1 MSHRENPAESP
12 PLLAADASVNDAELS
27 HRLLVLCATMM
38 AIPAFFWG
46 GIYAYFGEYR
56 AAAIAWT
63 FTLISIGTLVLFRK
77 EKGFR
82 LLRESQ
88 LFLTLML
95 PFLVMLELGGFI
107 NSSAVIVWS
116 LISPMGA
123 LIFANRKTA
132 ACWFVAFILLI
143 LGGAAINFP
152 ATTTENGLPPE
163 LVIILF
169 VMNLSGVS
177 IVAFVLLVYFV
188 SQKEKT
194 FALLKEERQRSENLI
209 RNMLPEAI
217 GERLKQGQQPI
228 ADRLDNITI
237 LFADISGFT
246 SYAMNRPPEEVV
258 TLLDMIFSHFDN
270 IASRRGLEKIKTIGD
285 AYMVCGGLDGDA
297 KTGAIEAA
305 AFALDILAYVKE
317 LSEQSTGSLGLRTGI
332 NTGSVVAGVIGHSKY
347 SYDIWGDAVN
357 IAARLQQTAE
367 TGTILI
373 SKTTAQLLGGE
384 FILEPQGEAELKGH
398 TPVSTYT
405 LLSKSS
411 DG

>member
-1 MSHRENPAESP
+1 MSQKEKTKDIPRLSIGE
-12 PLLAADASVNDAELS
+12 ASKRDTELS
-27 HRLLVLCATMM
+27 HQLLVLCAVMM

-56 AAAIAWT
+56 AAVIAWA
-63 FTLISIGTLVLFRK
+63 FTVISICTLVLFRK
-77 EKGFR
+77 ERGFQ

-107 NSSAVIVWS
+107 NSSTVIVWS

-123 LIFANRKTA
+123 LVFANRKIATY
-132 ACWFVAFILLI
+132 WFVAFILLLLI
-143 LGGAAINFP
+143 GATHNFLTP
-152 ATTTENGLPPE
+152 SSENGLPPE
-163 LVIILF
+163 LVNILF

-194 FALLKEERQRSENLI
+194 FSLLAEERQRSENLI

-217 GERLKQGQQPI
+217 GERLKKDQQPI

-258 TLLDMIFSHFDN
+258 TLLDTIFSHFDN
-270 IASRRGLEKIKTIGD
+270 LLSRRGLEKIKTIGD
-285 AYMVCGGLDGDA
+285 AYMVCGGMDGDA
-297 KTGAIEAA
+297 ETGAKEAA
-305 AFALDILAYVKE
+305 EFALETMAYVNE
-317 LSEQSTGSLGLRTGI
+317 LSGPSTGSLGLRTGI
-332 NTGSVVAGVIGHSKY
+332 NTGSVVAGGIAHSKY

-357 IAARLQQTAE
+357 IAARLQQTAR
-367 TGTILI
+367 TGDILI
-373 SKTTAQLLGGE
+373 SETTAKLLNGE
-384 FILEPQGEAELKGH
+384 FRLKPQGEAELKGH
-398 TPVSTYT
+398 TPVVTYT
-405 LLSKSS
+405 LLPKSS
-411 DG
+411 GG